1 MVASSLQIDVSQLNI
16 IAEPTNEIN
25 MGSSGIYH
33 KNYSLFIRRTNTD

>member
-25 MGSSGIYH
+25 MGSSGTICLI
-33 KNYSLFIRRTNTD
+33 KKK